1 MVFQK
6 IKIQNFFSFGEEEQE
21 LNLEKPG
28 MYIITG
34 KNNYD
39 SDDDSTSSNGSGK
52 STIFEAI
59 TFALFGKITKD
70 VNLPNV
76 VNEKIGKNCKVE
88 LYFEINGS
96 NFIIQRYRGHEKNY
110 DKVFFYKDSIS
121 KENIISK
128 ANINDTQEEI
138 EKLIKFNF
146 KSFINAVMMSQENI
160 SGFLQS
166 GVNST
171 KRKEIIENILQLS
184 NITKYHWISQQK
196 RKLAKSNFEF
206 LQREEENIETLIE
219 NTKESVKN
227 YLNSCKVK
235 EKNNNKEVEAL
246 EEELEDLNS
255 LDIDEERAKIRE
267 AEKISNLIEQKIT
280 SYRHM
285 KDDISRDKSEVS
297 NIESNQ
303 DEYKQLMKSYVR
315 ENKSLELSIDSLE
328 NKKNKVEKSYE
339 EAQENPESCPVCG
352 GEINVHNH
360 KDWLDQKLDEIELID
375 SDLSYKKKKYD
386 ENKDQIKIWMDKVK
400 ELEQNK
406 RSIEDKIGNKEKEA
420 KDLKE
425 EYDSYKIP
433 ETMSEDDLDEIYNK
447 KSNIQAKINEKK
459 NIEFVDRKYLKGL
472 KSQIDDYK
480 KQLNEM
486 IEKKNDAENR
496 FIILRWWENALSS
509 KKKSMKTW
517 CINNIIG
524 YFNARIKYYVD
535 RFFDGSIEVTLDND
549 LNESIKFLD
558 HERSFGQFSGGEK
571 RRLNLAILFAL
582 NSLIKANVSTKIN
595 IMFLD
600 EVLSSHL
607 DEKGISTV
615 LEILDDLSDKDN
627 SIFVIDHKDNFVNY
641 PSFSNIVIEKGEDGF
656 SRVLKTS

>member
-6 IKIQNFFSFGEEEQE
+6 IIIQNFFSFGEEEQE
-21 LNLEKPG
+21 LNLEDPG

-34 KNNYD
+34 KNMYD
-39 SDDDSTSSNGSGK
+39 GDDDAISSNGSGK
-52 STIFEAI
+52 STLFEAI

-76 VNEKIGKNCKVE
+76 VNERIGKNCKVE
-88 LYFEINGS
+88 LYFEINGT
-96 NFIIQRYRGHEKNY
+96 NYIIQRYRGHEKHY

-160 SGFLQS
+160 NGFLQS
-166 GVNST
+166 GTNST

-196 RKLAKSNFEF
+196 RKLARRNFEF
-206 LQREEENIETLIE
+206 LQREEENVENLIN
-219 NTKESVKN
+219 NTKESVSS
-227 YLNSCKVK
+227 YLNSCKVQ
-235 EKNNNKEVEAL
+235 EKNNNDEIEKL
-246 EEELEDLNS
+246 EKDLS
-255 LDIDEERAKIRE
+255 GLDSMNIEEERAKIKE
-267 AEKISNLIEQKIT
+267 AEKISNLIEQKMT

-285 KDDISRDKSEVS
+285 RDDIARDQTEVES
-297 NIESNQ
+297 IESSQ
-303 DEYKQLMKSYVR
+303 DEYKQLMKGYVR
-315 ENKSLELSIDSLE
+315 ENKSLKESISSLKE
-328 NKKNKVEKSYE
+328 KKEKIQSLYDD
-339 EAQENPESCPVCG
+339 ASDNPDSCPVCG
-352 GEINVHNH
+352 GEINVHDH
-360 KDWLDQKLDEIELID
+360 KEWLQQKMDEMELID
-375 SDLSYKKKKYD
+375 SDLSYKESKYD
-386 ENKDQIKIWMDKVK
+386 ENKEKIENWMEKVK
-400 ELEQNK
+400 ELEQQK
-406 RSIEDKIGNKEKEA
+406 RSVEDGIKNKKSEA
-420 KDLKE
+420 KEIKN
-425 EYDSYKIP
+425 EYDSYEIP
-433 ETMSEDDLDEIYNK
+433 ETVSEEELNK
-447 KSNIQAKINEKK
+447 VYEKRSNIEAKINEKK
-459 NIEFVDRKYLKGL
+459 AKEFVDKEYLNGL
-472 KSQIDDYK
+472 KNQISEYK
-480 KQLNEM
+480 KQLKDTTG
-486 IEKKNDAENR
+486 KKNDAENR

-517 CINNIIG
+517 CINNIVG
-524 YFNARIKYYVD
+524 YFNARIKNYVD

-558 HERSFGQFSGGEK
+558 HDRSFGQFSGGEK

-627 SIFVIDHKDNFVNY
+627 SIFVIDHKDNFKDY
-641 PSFSNIVIEKGEDGF
+641 PSFSNIQITKKEDGF
-656 SRVLKTS
+656 SYIEG